1 MKIIRRT
8 GKNVSVGRIVRAEMA
23 KIVDANLERIK
34 REQKEPIFWSCPL
47 TGSKVYY
54 R

>member
-34 REQKEPIFWSCPL
+34 RAEGTNLLVLS
-47 TGSKVYY
+47 SN